1 MAAARTNG
9 REQPVFMLIKTDVKH
24 AVREALATGQLALH
38 RWLNQTM
45 NVVWVDFD
53 DQGAFENMNR
63 AEDLTA
69 KNKCL

>member
-1 MAAARTNG
+1 
-9 REQPVFMLIKTDVKH
+9 
-24 AVREALATGQLALH
+24 
-38 RWLNQTM
+38 M